1 MLYPAPFFA
10 LPTAQEHKP
19 AFGTLPQNLRA
30 QISALCK
37 SDIAEGVSVYGSLS
51 ATAGFALTLRDG
63 RRIFAKG
70 SHPGEMS
77 HATLHIKSEI
87 QAYQTLPVLRSVAP
101 AFIGVVSDGNEDGWT
116 LGLWEYADTDAR
128 APVRERTADIMQ
140 HLARVHAA
148 AIPGVFT
155 ADAHTHNYLSLF
167 LRDEKKWRRIKDE
180 PKIKNKLLGVFED
193 EDAAAMFFSGA
204 LETLCTLQS
213 AAADFDFKSGL
224 IHGDLR
230 LDNILL
236 TEARIYI
243 VDWPNA
249 CRGPVAFDA
258 LMLSVHLEAMGFG
271 RAEDFLSLYD
281 AEAGTDFAQTNS
293 EELIIMAASMAGFF
307 ADQVYRA
314 VPEKMPRLRW
324 MQKSLFFGL
333 LSLLHRH
340 GRIESPPRMSGLRY
354 I

>member
-10 LPTAQEHKP
+10 PPTAQEHKP

-30 QISALCK
+30 QISAVCK
-37 SDIAEGVSVYGSLS
+37 SDIADGISVYGSLS
-51 ATAGFALTLRDG
+51 ATAGFAVTLADG
-63 RRIFAKG
+63 RRVFAKG

-77 HATLHIKSEI
+77 HATLHIKTEI
-87 QAYQTLPVLRSVAP
+87 QAYETLPVLRGVAP
-101 AFIGVVSDGNEDGWT
+101 AFVGVVSDGNEDGWT
-116 LGLWEYADTDAR
+116 LGLWEYADKDVN
-128 APVRERTADIMQ
+128 APVRMRAADIMR
-140 HLARVHAA
+140 HVAAVHAS
-148 AIPGVFT
+148 AIPAAFT
-155 ADAHTHNYLSLF
+155 ADARTHNYLSFF

-180 PKIKNKLLGVFED
+180 PKIKNKLLGVFEN
-193 EDAAAMFFSGA
+193 EDAAGTFFSGA
-204 LETLCTLQS
+204 LETLCALQA
-213 AAADFDFKSGL
+213 AAADFDFKPGL

-236 TEARIYI
+236 TDARTYI

-249 CRGPVAFDA
+249 CRGPVVFDA

-271 RAEDFLSLYD
+271 QAEEFLSLYD
-281 AEAGTDFAQTNS
+281 AEAGTRFAQTNS
-293 EELIIMAASMAGFF
+293 EELLIMAASMAGFF

-333 LSLLHRH
+333 LSLMHRY
-340 GRIESPPRMSGLRY
+340 GRIESPPRMSGLRH